1 MGRRDACPVAGGG
14 SITPMLLPFVMLC
27 IALDGVEQ
35 VWVEWKR
42 MLWGE
47 LAMAVREKLRLV
59 VGRAFATR
67 STS

>member
-1 MGRRDACPVAGGG
+1 
-14 SITPMLLPFVMLC
+14 MLLPFVMLC

-59 VGRAFATR
+59 VGRALATR